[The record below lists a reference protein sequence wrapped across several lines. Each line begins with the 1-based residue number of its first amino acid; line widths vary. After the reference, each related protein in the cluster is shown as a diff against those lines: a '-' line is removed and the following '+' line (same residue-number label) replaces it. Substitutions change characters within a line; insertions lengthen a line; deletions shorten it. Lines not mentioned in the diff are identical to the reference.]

1 MFKKYFLSTRPWSFP
16 VSAMSVLVTASFLF
30 WRGWGVDWAMVI
42 WAVLGIILFHA
53 AGNLLSDWYDYKK
66 GIDAADTFGSKT
78 LTDGVLSSK
87 QVLVFGII
95 LLVIATLN
103 GLAIS
108 YVAGPWLLLIGGFGA
123 LFTIAYPFMKSHAMG
138 DLCIFLEYGIIPA
151 IGTAYTVNVFRS
163 TLDWGLYIDAL
174 WAVPAFASIT
184 IAVLHTNNTRD
195 CFTDKRAGIRTF
207 AMLIGK
213 EHAIAL
219 YCIEIILPIV
229 WTTILA
235 CVGIM
240 PYPAALM
247 LALYPAVISRC
258 KQAIMYE
265 KDDQAMNNLDERTAQ
280 LQLINGLLLTT
291 ILIVSR
297 FIF

>member
-1 MFKKYFLSTRPWSFP
+1 
-16 VSAMSVLVTASFLF
+16 
-30 WRGWGVDWAMVI
+30 MVI
-42 WAVLGIILFHA
+42 WAVFGIILFHA

-87 QVLVFGII
+87 QVLIFGIVM
-95 LLVIATLN
+95 LVIATLN

-108 YVAGPWLLLIGGFGA
+108 YIAGPWLLLIGGLGA
-123 LFTIAYPFMKSHAMG
+123 LFTIGYPFMKSHAMG
-138 DLCIFLEYGIIPA
+138 DLCILLEYGIIPA

-163 TLDWGLYIDAL
+163 TFDWGLYIDAL

-195 CFTDKRAGIRTF
+195 CHTDRRAGIRTF
-207 AMLIGK
+207 AMLLGK

-219 YCIEIILPIV
+219 YCFELILPII
-229 WTTILA
+229 WTTVLA

-240 PYPAALM
+240 PYPTALV
-247 LALYPAVISRC
+247 LALYPAVINRC
-258 KQAIMYE
+258 KQAILFE
-265 KDDQAMNNLDERTAQ
+265 KDEQAMNNLDERTAQ
-280 LQLINGLLLTT
+280 LQLINGLLLTLT
-291 ILIVSR
+291 LIVSR
-297 FIF
+297 LIF

>member
-1 MFKKYFLSTRPWSFP
+1 M
-16 VSAMSVLVTASFLF
+16 
-30 WRGWGVDWAMVI
+30 
-42 WAVLGIILFHA
+42 
-53 AGNLLSDWYDYKK
+53 
-66 GIDAADTFGSKT
+66 
-78 LTDGVLSSK
+78 
-87 QVLVFGII
+87 
-95 LLVIATLN
+95 LVIATIN

-108 YVAGPWLLLIGGFGA
+108 YIAGPRLLLIGGLGA
-123 LFTIAYPFMKSHAMG
+123 LFTIGYPFMKSHAMG
-138 DLCIFLEYGIIPA
+138 DLCILLEYGIIPA
-151 IGTAYTVNVFRS
+151 IGTAYTVNVFHS
-163 TLDWGLYIDAL
+163 TFDWGLYIDAL

-195 CFTDKRAGIRTF
+195 CHTDRRAGIRTF
-207 AMLIGK
+207 AMLLGK

-219 YCIEIILPIV
+219 YCFELILPII
-229 WTTILA
+229 WTTVLA

-247 LALYPAVISRC
+247 LALYPAIISRC

-291 ILIVSR
+291 ILIISR